1 MYTSCSP
8 SFINFLFVYVPC
20 YEIGPLFVP
29 STLRQL
35 LEITTFEDLFSTKTV
50 SYSNVVVSE

>member
-1 MYTSCSP
+1 MDG
-8 SFINFLFVYVPC
+8 
-20 YEIGPLFVP
+20 EIGPLFVP